1 MNKMKIFLFMV
12 LGVLLL
18 TGFKN
23 DAYADSVESQA
34 GDIPISSIEFLDK
47 NLDVKEVYSEDVL
60 LNTVSNGIVTPMADD
75 TRIETRLV
83 TKYYDGRYTVDG
95 QSYNYSLRVR
105 VIYDCEISPGSI
117 RMSGIRNIDSSA
129 GDGAVFRTYNQ
140 TYSQTNSMSSSIATV
155 SGTGRWTTPI
165 LPRATTYVDVKF
177 KVTFNVNEGRL
188 Y

>member
-1 MNKMKIFLFMV
+1 MNKKKIFLFMV

-129 GDGAVFRTYNQ
+129 GDGAVLELTTKLILKQIACQALLLQCQVLEDGLLQYFREQ
-140 TYSQTNSMSSSIATV
+140 QLM
-155 SGTGRWTTPI
+155 
-165 LPRATTYVDVKF
+165 
-177 KVTFNVNEGRL
+177 
-188 Y
+188 